1 MFSIQKYGGIT
12 RYFCELMKNLPSEQQ
27 FELSLIST
35 ENRYIQENKKK
46 FRKMNFLPD
55 KNFKGKG
62 TIKKKLY
69 SLNQYYSIHS
79 ITTNN
84 FDLFHP
90 TYYDNY
96 FLNKLKKPFII
107 TVHDLIN
114 IKFKDTFNIDDEIG
128 LQMRR
133 LINKANRIIAISENT
148 KNDLV
153 EILNINPDKIDI
165 IYHGY
170 NNKNND
176 LFTKKVTTIFDKY
189 ILFVGERSQY
199 KNFKA
204 FAEATSKLLKT
215 EKNLKLVCVGRPFN
229 NEENLLLSKLGIANQ
244 TKALYVNEETLND
257 LYSNALLFV
266 YPSLYEG
273 FGMPILEAF
282 NNNCPVCL
290 SNTSCF
296 PEIAG
301 NAGAYFDPHDQ
312 ESILFAVKNVIYN
325 NSYAEELVLAGQ
337 ERLKS
342 FSWEKTAKETIS
354 SYYKAI

>member
-1 MFSIQKYGGIT
+1 MS
-12 RYFCELMKNLPSEQQ
+12 
-27 FELSLIST
+27 
-35 ENRYIQENKKK
+35 
-46 FRKMNFLPD
+46 FR
-55 KNFKGKG
+55 
-62 TIKKKLY
+62 
-69 SLNQYYSIHS
+69 
-79 ITTNN
+79 
-84 FDLFHP
+84 
-90 TYYDNY
+90 NY

-128 LQMRR
+128 FQMRR

-148 KNDLV
+148 KKDLI
-153 EILNINPDKIDI
+153 EIFNINPDKIDV

-170 NNKNND
+170 NKKNSLKSENII
-176 LFTKKVTTIFDKY
+176 KKFGQY
-189 ILFVGERSQY
+189 ILFVGARSQY
-199 KNFKA
+199 KNFKIL
-204 FAEATSKLLKT
+204 AEAISKLLKT

-244 TKALYVNEETLND
+244 TKALYVNEDTLND

-282 NNNCPVCL
+282 ANNCPVCL

-312 ESILFAVKNVIYN
+312 ESVLFAVKNVIYN
-325 NSYAEELVLAGQ
+325 NSYAEKLVLAGQ

-342 FSWEKTAKETIS
+342 FSWEKAAKETIS